1 MDEDDQDQIALA
13 TLKAYRHVQRM
24 LITYSDNFNPS
35 MVLFKDTAKYCAS
48 NNVEFKVTTWGR

>member
-35 MVLFKDTAKYCAS
+35 IFKDTAKYSVS
-48 NNVEFKVTTWGR
+48 NNVESKVTT